1 MRNLK
6 IEELTHVYG
15 AGGSGKSCS
24 PSKGKGG
31 TGSKGH
37 GSTGK
42 GTKGH
47 GTKHGSGGS
56 KGRCS

>member
-15 AGGSGKSCS
+15 AGGSSKSCT

-31 TGSKGH
+31 TGG
-37 GSTGK
+37 
-42 GTKGH
+42 
-47 GTKHGSGGS
+47 KHGSGGTKSHGSKQGTNKGS
-56 KGRCS
+56 KGKGCY